1 MRQSFADTAL
11 CRNLCREVEGEL
23 VNKLEGIIPIVNT
36 TFKEDGSLD
45 LESQRSLVRHLLGQ
59 RVHGIALFGN
69 ASEGYAL
76 TEAERKLI
84 LALVL
89 DEVAGR
95 IPVIVSSGHTGTY
108 PAVELSVAASEGGAS
123 ALMILPP
130 YLLKPDGPGIYDYFA
145 EISKA
150 VKIPIM
156 VQDAPLM
163 TQVNIPAALLARMGR
178 ELENVT
184 YVKVEAPP
192 TTLKITELLNSAGG
206 SVVAFGGLNGNF
218 LIEELDRGAAGTMP
232 GSDLCADFVKIWDL
246 YTAGDKA
253 AARRD
258 FRRLLPTIRFEL
270 QPGLGVSAMK
280 TNLVA
285 EGIIASNT
293 VRAPTRRLD
302 EAAIRELEQLR
313 ADRKGM
319 D

>member
-1 MRQSFADTAL
+1 MD
-11 CRNLCREVEGEL
+11 
-23 VNKLEGIIPIVNT
+23 KLSGIIPIVNT
-36 TFKEDGSLD
+36 TFHEDGSLD
-45 LESQRSLVRHLLGQ
+45 LESQRSLVRHLVGQ

-76 TEAERKLI
+76 TEGERKRI

-89 DEVAGR
+89 DEVAGK

-108 PAVELSVAASEGGAS
+108 PAVEMSVAAAEAGAD

-130 YLLKPDGPGIYDYFA
+130 YLLKPDGPGTYDYFS

-163 TQVNIPAALLARMGR
+163 TQVNMPSALLAKMAR
-178 ELENVT
+178 EIENVA
-184 YVKVEAPP
+184 YAKVEAPP
-192 TTLKITELLNSAGG
+192 TTIKITELLGLAGD
-206 SVVAFGGLNGNF
+206 SVIAFGGLNGNF

-232 GSDLCADFVKIWDL
+232 GSDLCAEFVTIRDL
-246 YTAGDKA
+246 YQAGNVA
-253 AARRD
+253 AARAE

-285 EGIIASNT
+285 EGVIASNT
-293 VRAPTRRLD
+293 VRSPTRKLD
-302 EAAIRELEQLR
+302 AAGIRELEELR
-313 ADRKGM
+313 ADRKGAA
-319 D
+319 

>member
-1 MRQSFADTAL
+1 MT
-11 CRNLCREVEGEL
+11 GEL
-23 VNKLEGIIPIVNT
+23 VRKLEGIIPIVNT
-36 TFKEDGSLD
+36 TFHEDGSLD

-76 TEAERKLI
+76 TEAERKRI
-84 LALVL
+84 LELVI

-108 PAVELSVAASEGGAS
+108 PAVEMSVAAAEAGAD
-123 ALMILPP
+123 ALMVLPP
-130 YLLKPDGPGIYDYFA
+130 YLLKPDGPGTYDYFA

-163 TQVNIPAALLARMGR
+163 TQVNMPAPLLARMAR
-178 ELENVT
+178 EIENVA

-192 TTLKITELLNSAGG
+192 TTVKITELVASAGE

-232 GSDLCADFVKIWDL
+232 GSDLCAEFVGIWDL
-246 YTAGDKA
+246 YQAGDKA
-253 AARRD
+253 GARCE

-285 EGIIASNT
+285 EGVIASNT
-293 VRAPTRRLD
+293 VRSPTRKLD
-302 EAAIRELEQLR
+302 EAGVRELEQLR
-313 ADRKGM
+313 ADRKQ
-319 D
+319 